1 MFILKYRKLILALT
15 AIILVG
21 SVVIIGKFGLKQSID
36 FTGGSLM
43 EVSYEVLPEK
53 PDLETKVSELENTID
68 LGGFSVQEAKDETGR
83 DGFMI
88 RTKTLTE
95 DERVIVTEA
104 ATSVGEGGEVSRFTS
119 IGPVMGKELRDK
131 AAWAVA
137 GVTLIVVA
145 YIAFAFAGIAKPVSS
160 LIYGLVTIFVL
171 IFDVLLPT
179 TVISIMG
186 HTSGIEVD
194 ILFLTALLAILGY
207 SVNNTIVIIDRIRE
221 NQIKHSIAKKVKP
234 KAGEIREE
242 TEYVLQRPYDEIVGE
257 SVSQTMGRTINTSIS
272 TLIVLCAIY
281 FLGGEVTKIFT
292 LTFLVG
298 VLSGIFSS
306 ICTANALLVT
316 YHYYQLEQAKAE

>member
-1 MFILKYRKLILALT
+1 MFVLKYRKLILTLT

-21 SVVIIGKFGLKQSID
+21 SVIILAKFGLKQSID

-53 PDLETKVSELENTID
+53 ADLEMKVAELENTID

-88 RTKTLTE
+88 RTKTLAE
-95 DERVIVTEA
+95 DERAIVTEV

-137 GVTLIVVA
+137 GVTLIVVV

-160 LIYGLVTIFVL
+160 FIYGLVTICVL

-179 TVISIMG
+179 TVVSIMG
-186 HTSGIEVD
+186 HISGVEVD

-221 NQIKHSIAKKVKP
+221 NQIKHSIVKKVKP

-242 TEYVLQRPYDEIVGE
+242 TEYLLQRPYDEIVGE

-316 YHYYQLEQAKAE
+316 YHYYQLKKAKTE